1 MVEPTTPTNETS
13 PNSDSSSSSVSEET
27 KALVE
32 RKMSG
37 ESDEVRYHMMALI
50 EAIKKQSQSQI
61 ESTGEMT
68 RETYVTA
75 MRQAQ
80 DTLQKLGGFFDEQ
93 RETMEKSVSAMEDTA
108 NKNWEMLL
116 SDMKA
121 WGDRMDRAVDAAW
134 KILTETDKSTPSDS
148 DPE

>member
-1 MVEPTTPTNETS
+1 MVEPTSPTNETS

-32 RKMSG
+32 QKMGG

-50 EAIKKQSQSQI
+50 EAIKKQSQAQI

-93 RETMEKSVSAMEDTA
+93 RESMEKSVSAVEDTA

-116 SDMKA
+116 SDMKT
-121 WGDRMDRAVDAAW
+121 WGDRVDRAVDAAW
-134 KILTETDKSTPSDS
+134 KILTESNSSPPSDS
-148 DPE
+148 DPK